1 MTPPGP
7 WQQCVEL
14 ARKDLRIEARAGEA
28 LLVTAPF
35 GAAALFLIPIAL
47 GAETLLL
54 RQIGPGLYWAV
65 VLLFGVLIT
74 VRQSAIDQPEQLS
87 LLRLSGVPPAVRLT
101 GHAIAN
107 AVLLLV
113 FELLLLPVVV
123 LLYDPDL
130 DGWPWLLPT
139 VVLVATG
146 LAVLGAL
153 TDALAQ
159 GLGGR
164 SVIGPLL
171 VAPVALPLLLA
182 ATQVFQ
188 APRYGRSPWPWLTL
202 AVVVDLTVV
211 LAMTLSARHL
221 EELA

>member
-47 GAETLLL
+47 GAETPLL

-87 LLRLSGVPPAVRLT
+87 LLRLSGVPPAARLT

-107 AVLLLV
+107 AVLLLA

-123 LLYDPDL
+123 LLCDPDL

-139 VVLVATG
+139 VVLVAAG

-188 APRYGRSPWPWLTL
+188 APRYGRSPWPWLIL
-202 AVVVDLTVV
+202 AAVVDLTVV

>member
-14 ARKDLRIEARAGEA
+14 ARKDLRMEARAGEA

-47 GAETLLL
+47 GAETPLL

-130 DGWPWLLPT
+130 DEWPWLLPT

-164 SVIGPLL
+164 SAIGPLL

-182 ATQVFQ
+182 ATQVLQ

-202 AVVVDLTVV
+202 AVVVDLTLV